1 MSEQK
6 RQPIR
11 NPTVEEIESLS
22 RKKLN
27 IGVVAAKPKIE
38 HVNHDEDLVKPQ
50 DDFEPDPVL
59 FELPS
64 GQTTISKKFL
74 SDNNEILVRRFTTKE
89 EAMFHDFD
97 KLPFSEAIEPQI
109 DSCLKTNIP
118 VGELSSIDKLA
129 IYLFI
134 IGKTYGQKFDVDV
147 ACEDCRKES
156 KVKQIDIIED
166 IEIKKV
172 PDNYEYPH
180 KIEFE
185 TYKKE
190 RNLDVTAYF
199 RFPKIKEAGII
210 DGTMNIYQQMQS
222 LVVSIVNKDGHE
234 FSEDEKEK
242 IIANLNSND
251 RNKFRKFIQEFDEFG
266 ANLFIKNKKVCKNTK
281 CSTKYNKIQPF
292 ILPIENVLGDI
303 ILRVRENQ

>member
-1 MSEQK
+1 MSNE

-11 NPTVEEIESLS
+11 NPTVEELERVS
-22 RKKLN
+22 RKKQN
-27 IGVVAAKPKIE
+27 IGAVEARPVRPKSE
-38 HVNHDEDLVKPQ
+38 NQDEDLVKPQ

-59 FELPS
+59 FEVPS
-64 GQTTISKKFL
+64 GRTTIPKKFL
-74 SDNNEILVRRFTTKE
+74 SDDNEILIRRITTKE

-109 DSCLKTNIP
+109 DACLKTNLPI
-118 VGELSSIDKLA
+118 GEFSSIDKLA
-129 IYLFI
+129 MYLFL

-147 ACEDCRKES
+147 QCEACRTAS
-156 KVKQIDIIED
+156 KVKDVDIIGD

-172 PDNYEYPH
+172 PKDYEYPK

-190 RNLDVTAYF
+190 RGLEITAYF
-199 RFPKIKEAGII
+199 RFPKIREAGII
-210 DGTMNIYQQMQS
+210 DGSMDIYQQMQATC
-222 LVVSIVNKDGHE
+222 VSIVNKEGKEYSDE
-234 FSEDEKEK
+234 EKEK
-242 IIANLNSND
+242 IIANLNSDD

-266 ANLFIKNKKVCKNTK
+266 ANLFVKNKKVCKNTK
-281 CSTKYNKIQPF
+281 CKEKYNKLQPF
-292 ILPIENVLGDI
+292 ILPIESVLGEI